1 MVGVFYEFPIPF
13 LAILRIDKK
22 NRSKRLDGTAHFMHQ
37 YYI

>member
-22 NRSKRLDGTAHFMHQ
+22 NRSERLDGTAHLMHQ

>member
-1 MVGVFYEFPIPF
+1 MVGVFYEFPISF

-22 NRSKRLDGTAHFMHQ
+22 NRSERLDGTAHFMHQ